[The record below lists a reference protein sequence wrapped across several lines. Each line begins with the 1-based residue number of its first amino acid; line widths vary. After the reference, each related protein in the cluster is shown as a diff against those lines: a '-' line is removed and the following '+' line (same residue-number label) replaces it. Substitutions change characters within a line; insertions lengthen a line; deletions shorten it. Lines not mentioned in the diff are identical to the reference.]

1 MNINNIEYEKILW
14 VFVLFIAYLDLHST
28 YIGLSSGLVEQN
40 PMGRYIIHT
49 FGFIGLSIFKLFIIG
64 FCYKLSKKLMY
75 GNWIYLTPL
84 ILSISWVFA
93 TSINIY
99 YIIKVI

>member
-64 FCYKLSKKLMY
+64 FCYKLSKKINVWELDIF
-75 GNWIYLTPL
+75 NAINFIYFMGLCYL
-84 ILSISWVFA
+84 NKYILY
-93 TSINIY
+93 N
-99 YIIKVI
+99 